1 MNLETLELFYN
12 QTEICKALHQENF
25 DQLQQLI
32 REKDLQLH
40 DLYGEKPLLYQR
52 LFLSSLNKSLYYYY
66 LNVFG
71 LSFSQVCYQNFS
83 QAHPQHSHSDLVCV
97 ACKICHAY
105 HRAYISSVCINPHVR
120 QACQY
125 IQEHLSESL
134 TLETV
139 SRNIFV
145 SRCYLCQLFQE
156 HLQQSFSEYLTE
168 SRINYAKRLL
178 VYSKQ
183 PLEEISLQCGYNT
196 ASYFSTVFKKN
207 TGYSPNQFRKEFTTS
222 GKSID
227 AI

>member
-1 MNLETLELFYN
+1 M
-12 QTEICKALHQENF
+12 
-25 DQLQQLI
+25 
-32 REKDLQLH
+32 
-40 DLYGEKPLLYQR
+40 
-52 LFLSSLNKSLYYYY
+52 
-66 LNVFG
+66 
-71 LSFSQVCYQNFS
+71 
-83 QAHPQHSHSDLVCV
+83 
-97 ACKICHAY
+97 
-105 HRAYISSVCINPHVR
+105 
-120 QACQY
+120 
-125 IQEHLSESL
+125 
-134 TLETV
+134 
-139 SRNIFV
+139 FV

-227 AI
+227 TI

>member
-1 MNLETLELFYN
+1 MNLEILELFYN
-12 QTEICKALHQENF
+12 QTEICKALHQEKF

-139 SRNIFV
+139 FQNISPKAV
-145 SRCYLCQLFQE
+145 SIMQKGCLFTP
-156 HLQQSFSEYLTE
+156 S
-168 SRINYAKRLL
+168 
-178 VYSKQ
+178 
-183 PLEEISLQCGYNT
+183 SL
-196 ASYFSTVFKKN
+196 
-207 TGYSPNQFRKEFTTS
+207 
-222 GKSID
+222 
-227 AI
+227 

>member
-145 SRCYLCQLFQE
+145 SRCYLCQLFLE

-168 SRINYAKRLL
+168 SRYAKRLL

-227 AI
+227 TI